1 MFTLIPKI
9 FYADRGVGLDLF
21 VDGLGFGVL
30 YQDDT
35 LSVIE
40 REGAKATLVESAEYA
55 AKDRPELVI
64 ETDRIEDLWAD
75 IAGRRP
81 DLLHPNVPRPTRR
94 PWGATEFG
102 LLDRSGVCIVLRQ
115 W

>member
-9 FYADRGVGLDLF
+9 FYADRDVGLDLF
-21 VDGLGFGVL
+21 VNGLGFEVL

-40 REGAKATLVESAEYA
+40 REGAKATLVESAEHA
-55 AKDRPELVI
+55 ARDRPELAI
-64 ETDRIEDLWAD
+64 ETDRVEAIWAD
-75 IAGRRP
+75 IAKRRP
-81 DLLHPNVPRPTRR
+81 DLLHPNVPRPAKR
-94 PWGATEFG
+94 PWGPTEFG
-102 LLDRSGVCIVLRQ
+102 LLDRTGVCIVFRQ